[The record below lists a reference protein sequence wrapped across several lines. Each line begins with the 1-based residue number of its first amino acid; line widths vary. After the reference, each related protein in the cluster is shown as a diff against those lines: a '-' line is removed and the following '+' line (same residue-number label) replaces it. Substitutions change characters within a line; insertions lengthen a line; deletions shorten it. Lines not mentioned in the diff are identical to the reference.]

1 MRLVEHAK
9 KFIADSILKGSICI
23 DLTCGN
29 GLDTLF
35 LSETTGEQGKVYS
48 FDIQKEAIDK
58 TKGLINRTQSLATC
72 EVSLNCHSKFSTCIP
87 LSCKGKISA
96 VMMNLGYLPG
106 GDQQATTNPET
117 TEKALD
123 SAYEWVRED
132 GVISVIAYQG
142 HPGGKLENSVVQ
154 KLIKKNQWNYRTEF
168 GNKKENSPI
177 LYMIRKQ

>member
-1 MRLVEHAK
+1 
-9 KFIADSILKGSICI
+9 
-23 DLTCGN
+23 
-29 GLDTLF
+29 
-35 LSETTGEQGKVYS
+35 
-48 FDIQKEAIDK
+48 
-58 TKGLINRTQSLATC
+58 
-72 EVSLNCHSKFSTCIP
+72 
-87 LSCKGKISA
+87 
-96 VMMNLGYLPG
+96 MMNLGYLPG
-106 GDQQATTNPET
+106 GDQQTTTYPET